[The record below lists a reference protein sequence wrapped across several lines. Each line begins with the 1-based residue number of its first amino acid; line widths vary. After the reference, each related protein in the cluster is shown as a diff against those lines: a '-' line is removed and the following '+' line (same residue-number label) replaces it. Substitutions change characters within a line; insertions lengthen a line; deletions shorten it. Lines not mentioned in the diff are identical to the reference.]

1 MIFEYLINL
10 KDQIGFYFII
20 IKVIVYFLIGSIL
33 IFLIYK
39 ISSIFYSLV
48 GFFNKVS
55 IKQKLYS
62 LFKFI
67 MFIFLSILLGWF
79 VVYMLLK

>member
-20 IKVIVYFLIGSIL
+20 IKVVIYFLIGSIL

-39 ISSIFYSLV
+39 IASLFYSLV
-48 GFFNKVS
+48 RFFNKVS
-55 IKQKLYS
+55 IKQKIYS
-62 LFKFI
+62 LLKFI

-79 VVYMLLK
+79 VVYILLK

>member
-1 MIFEYLINL
+1 MIFEYLASL

-20 IKVIVYFLIGSIL
+20 IKVIAYFLIGSIL
-33 IFLIYK
+33 IYLIYK
-39 ISSIFYSLV
+39 IASIFYSLI
-48 GFFNKVS
+48 GIFNKIS
-55 IKQKLYS
+55 IKQKLYA

-67 MFIFLSILLGWF
+67 MFIILSILLGWF